1 MASSDDVVIDYPN
14 RDKASSKTTKAV
26 VVLLLL
32 VTAALMAIVTIGG
45 WDKLQGAKVLQ
56 VAYILLFLICAFYI
70 ARWRSGLLPVSAA
83 LAIILLIF
91 AAVSGPE
98 WFARDKEGFDD
109 PALASE
115 ILGLITLVL
124 IPVAVLLIAFA
135 MYGFR
140 QNWQVE
146 VEKRVEDDDPP
157 EDYDEDRRGGRQPSP
172 APA

>member
-1 MASSDDVVIDYPN
+1 MAERDDVVLEYPN
-14 RDKASSKTTKAV
+14 REKASSKTTKAV

-32 VTAALMAIVTIGG
+32 ITAALMTIVTLGG
-45 WDKLQGAKVLQ
+45 WDKLQGAKIIQ
-56 VAYILLFLICAFYI
+56 VAYILLLLICAFYV

-109 PALASE
+109 PALDAA
-115 ILGLITLVL
+115 ILGLITLIIV
-124 IPVAVLLIAFA
+124 PVQVLLIAAA
-135 MYGFR
+135 MIGFK

-146 VEKRVEDDDPP
+146 VERRGDRQDDDRA
-157 EDYDEDRRGGRQPSP
+157 DDRREGGSAAP

>member
-1 MASSDDVVIDYPN
+1 MAERSDDVVIDYPN
-14 RDKASSKTTKAV
+14 RDKSSSKSTKAV

-45 WDKLQGAKVLQ
+45 WEKLQGAKTLQ
-56 VAYILLFLICAFYI
+56 VAYIVLFLICAFYI
-70 ARWRSGLLPVSAA
+70 ARWRSGLLPVAAA

-98 WFARDKEGFDD
+98 WFARDKDGFDD
-109 PALASE
+109 PAIDAA
-115 ILGLITLVL
+115 ILGLITLIIV
-124 IPVAVLLIAFA
+124 PVQVLLIAAA
-135 MYGFR
+135 MIGFR

-146 VEKRVEDDDPP
+146 VERRSD
-157 EDYDEDRRGGRQPSP
+157 DRRTDDRREGGGAVA